1 MRHSAAALVSKGGVV
16 NCAIL
21 FSGTRGGAAAMSA
34 GVELLEVD
42 ERWRVNLS
50 LLVRLHWWAIVGQIG
65 LIATTRLLANNPFP
79 VLTLGALVAAETIG
93 NVLVERWTAQGRVA
107 LAHLVGIMA
116 IDAAVLAVLID
127 LTGGAFNPFSTLFL
141 VNIALAAALLP
152 GTWAWVLSG
161 LNLAC
166 YGALFVH
173 EWITS
178 PHHHIDV
185 SPSQDFMRLHGMW
198 VAFCFAAAFIVY
210 FIRRVARALADRERE
225 LQVVRIRVDR
235 RERLASLAT
244 LAAGAAH
251 ELSTPLSTIAV
262 VSQELKRTL
271 ADAPEEVRQ
280 DLSLIREQVA
290 RCREILDRMARH
302 AGEHAGEPFASL
314 ALPAWAESGLD
325 GLSDKGRV
333 TLEIAPGAEHATVI
347 GPPRALGDALRG
359 LLKNALQASP
369 PGVNVRLWMGADDG
383 RIRVAVIDQGRGMP
397 PDVLQ
402 RAGEPFFTT
411 KVPGEGMGLGLF
423 LTRTLVDQLGGE
435 FTMASRPGVGTEVR
449 IELPAVQAGE
459 RSSK

>member
-1 MRHSAAALVSKGGVV
+1 
-16 NCAIL
+16 
-21 FSGTRGGAAAMSA
+21 MSA

-65 LIATTRLLANNPFP
+65 LIAMTRLLANNPFP
-79 VLTLGALVAAETIG
+79 VLSLGALVAAETIG
-93 NVLVERWTAQGRVA
+93 NVLVERWTAQGRVS
-107 LAHLVGIMA
+107 LAHLVGIMV
-116 IDAAVLAVLID
+116 IDASVLAVLID
-127 LTGGAFNPFSTLFL
+127 LTGGALNPFSTLFL

-152 GTWAWVLSG
+152 GTWAWILSG

-178 PHHHIDV
+178 PHHHIEV
-185 SPSQDFMRLHGMW
+185 SPSQDFMRLHGIW

-302 AGEHAGEPFASL
+302 SGEHAGEPFASL
-314 ALPAWAESGLD
+314 TLPAWAESALD
-325 GLSDKGRV
+325 GLAEKGRV
-333 TLEIAPGAEHATVI
+333 TLEIAPGSEHATVI

-369 PGVNVRLWMGADDG
+369 PGANVRLWMGADDG
-383 RIRVAVIDQGRGMP
+383 KIRVAVIDQGRGMA

-459 RSSK
+459 RSST

>member
-1 MRHSAAALVSKGGVV
+1 
-16 NCAIL
+16 
-21 FSGTRGGAAAMSA
+21 MSA
-34 GVELLEVD
+34 VVGLLDVD

-50 LLVRLHWWAIVGQIG
+50 LLVRLHWWAVVGQVG
-65 LIATTRLLANNPFP
+65 LIATTRLLVSNPFP
-79 VLTLGALVAAETIG
+79 VLTLGALVAAEAIG
-93 NVLVERWTAQGRVA
+93 NVLIERWTLQGRVA
-107 LAHLVGIMA
+107 LGHLVGIMA
-116 IDAAVLAVLID
+116 IDAVVLAVLID

-152 GTWAWVLSG
+152 GTWAWVLSVA
-161 LNLAC
+161 NLLS
-166 YGALFVH
+166 YGSLFVH
-173 EWITS
+173 EWFTS
-178 PHHHIDV
+178 PHHHIEV
-185 SPSQDFMRLHGMW
+185 APSQEFLRLHGMW

-210 FIRRVARALADRERE
+210 FIRRVARALADREHE

-262 VSQELKRTL
+262 VSQELRRTL
-271 ADAPEEVRQ
+271 ADAPEEVRS
-280 DLSLIREQVA
+280 DLALIRDQVA
-290 RCREILDRMARH
+290 RCRDILDRMARH
-302 AGEHAGEPFASL
+302 AGENAGEPFSQL
-314 ALPAWAESGLD
+314 ELSAWAASGLD
-325 GLSDKGRV
+325 GLAQRGRV
-333 TLEIAPGAEHATVI
+333 TLEFAPGAEHASVV

-369 PGVNVRLWMGADDG
+369 PDVGVRLWIGADDG
-383 RIRVAVIDQGRGMP
+383 TVRVAVIDQGRGMP

-402 RAGEPFFTT
+402 HAGEPFFTT

-449 IELPAVQAGE
+449 IELPAVQTGG
-459 RSSK
+459 RSTT

>member
-1 MRHSAAALVSKGGVV
+1 
-16 NCAIL
+16 
-21 FSGTRGGAAAMSA
+21 MSA
-34 GVELLEVD
+34 GVGLLEVD

-50 LLVRLHWWAIVGQIG
+50 LLVRLHWWAIVGQLG
-65 LIATTRLLANNPFP
+65 LIATTRLLAANPFP

-93 NVLVERWTAQGRVA
+93 NVLLERWTAQGRIA
-107 LAHLVGIMA
+107 LWHLVGAMA
-116 IDAAVLAVLID
+116 VDAMVLAVLID

-152 GTWAWVLSG
+152 GPWAWALSG
-161 LNLAC
+161 LNLLS

-173 EWITS
+173 EWVTS
-178 PHHHIDV
+178 PHHHIEIA
-185 SPSQDFMRLHGMW
+185 PSQDFMRLHGMW

-210 FIRRVARALADRERE
+210 FIRRVARALADREQE
-225 LQVVRIRVDR
+225 LQVVRVRVDR

-262 VSQELKRTL
+262 VSQELRRTL
-271 ADAPEEVRQ
+271 ADAPEEVRS
-280 DLSLIREQVA
+280 DLALIREQVA

-302 AGEHAGEPFASL
+302 AGENAGEPFAAL
-314 ALPAWAESGLD
+314 ALDDWAASGLD
-325 GLSDKGRV
+325 GLTDKARV
-333 TLEIAPGAEHATVI
+333 TLEIAPGAEHASVI

-369 PGVNVRLWMGADDG
+369 PGANVRLWMGADEG
-383 RIRVAVIDQGRGMP
+383 KVRVAVIDQGPGMP

-411 KVPGEGMGLGLF
+411 KVPGQGMGLGLF

-435 FTMASRPGVGTEVR
+435 FTMASRPGVGTEAR
-449 IELPAVQAGE
+449 IELPAVLAGE
-459 RSSK
+459 RSST